1 MDNHETTVIGL
12 GVMGQRMLRNMAS
25 YPGFD
30 AVVAWDP
37 DPHACRRTAELYPS
51 LRIADSA
58 AAAIG
63 DPGTRVVYVAS
74 PPLAHREHA
83 LAAIAAGKA
92 VYCEKPLGVDVAQS
106 RELADAAQA
115 AGVVNIVNFSL
126 ASAVATAA
134 IEESQA
140 AGTLGEPTGVDI
152 IVHFSQWPREWQM
165 DAASWLSRR
174 AEGGFT
180 REVLSHWIYLTERL
194 LGPATLERSFAR
206 FPPGDGAETHL
217 QAALTAGG
225 VPVTVTGSVGGTDP
239 DRVEFTLY
247 GARASCRVLDWNRLQ
262 RSDGGEWQADLADVA
277 DPREAGYERQLAN
290 AARAVAGDAHGM
302 PDFAAALSV
311 QALIEA
317 MLEGRAA

>member
-1 MDNHETTVIGL
+1 MDSHATTVIGL
-12 GVMGQRMLRNMAS
+12 GVMGQRMLRNMEQ

-37 DPHACRRTAELYPS
+37 DPHACRRTTELYPS

-74 PPLAHREHA
+74 PPPAHREHA
-83 LAAIAAGKA
+83 LA
-92 VYCEKPLGVDVAQS
+92 EKPLGVDVAQS
-106 RELADAAQA
+106 RELADAARA

-217 QAALTAGG
+217 QAALTA
-225 VPVTVTGSVGGTDP
+225 
-239 DRVEFTLY
+239 VE
-247 GARASCRVLDWNRLQ
+247 
-262 RSDGGEWQADLADVA
+262 LAPEDI
-277 DPREAGYERQLAN
+277 LT
-290 AARAVAGDAHGM
+290 H
-302 PDFAAALSV
+302 
-311 QALIEA
+311 
-317 MLEGRAA
+317 

>member
-1 MDNHETTVIGL
+1 MYKHPATVIGL
-12 GVMGQRMLRNMAS
+12 GVMGQRMLRNMAC
-25 YPGFD
+25 YPGFEPRI
-30 AVVAWDP
+30 AWDP
-37 DPHACRRTAELYPS
+37 DPGACRRTAALYPS
-51 LRIADSA
+51 LRIARDA

-63 DPGTRVVYVAS
+63 DADTSVVYIAS

-83 LAAIAAGKA
+83 LAAIDAGKA
-92 VYCEKPLGVDVAQS
+92 VFCEKPLGVDVARS
-106 RELADAAQA
+106 RELAAAARA

-134 IEESQA
+134 IEDSLA
-140 AGTLGEPTGVDI
+140 AGACGELAGVDI
-152 IVHFSQWPREWQM
+152 IVHFSQWPRQWQM

-194 LGPATLERSFAR
+194 LGPTTLEHAFAR
-206 FPPGDGAETHL
+206 FPPGDAAETHL
-217 QAALTAGG
+217 QAALTAAA
-225 VPVTVTGSVGGTDP
+225 VPVTVTGSVGGVAP

-247 GARASCRVLDWNRLQ
+247 GTRASWRILDWNRLH
-262 RSDGGEWQADLADVA
+262 RSEGEEWSPDLTRVD

-290 AARAVAGDAHGM
+290 AARAVAGQPHGM

-311 QALIEA
+311 QERIEA
-317 MLEGRAA
+317 MLAHGA